1 MAQDRRA
8 AGGGATKTLP
18 PPSQWPQGAIPFAVR
33 GILADCQALETGVPV
48 SGATVRTPV
57 EAVATLS
64 AYVAGLL
71 PALQSKTAKRL
82 VKALTGRW
90 DEV

>member
-64 AYVAGLL
+64 AYVAGL
-71 PALQSKTAKRL
+71 PSALQLTTAKRL
-82 VKALTGRW
+82 VKALMGRW

>member
-1 MAQDRRA
+1 
-8 AGGGATKTLP
+8 
-18 PPSQWPQGAIPFAVR
+18 VR

-48 SGATVRTPV
+48 SGATVRTPA
-57 EAVATLS
+57 EAVVTLS
-64 AYVAGLL
+64 AYVAGLP

-82 VKALTGRW
+82 VKALMGRW